1 MKKNKD
7 KNTAKIFKG
16 EVVSTKMEK
25 TVVVRV
31 ERVFRHPLYK
41 KTIRRH
47 KRYKA
52 HNERFNLKEGDKVVI
67 KETRPLSKEKHFIV
81 VEKLT

>member
-1 MKKNKD
+1 M
-7 KNTAKIFKG
+7 AKIFEGKI
-16 EVVSTKMEK
+16 VSSKMKK

-41 KTIRRH
+41 KMVH
-47 KRYKA
+47 QYKKYKA
-52 HNERFNLKEGDKVVI
+52 HNEKFNLKEGDRVSI

-81 VEKLT
+81 LEKL